1 MPDNKI
7 ILEPLTEATE
17 KEDWIFKPEHKE
29 ILKAIKEGLN
39 QKGTIKRGSFSEH
52 LIAYDPIKELTD
64 ENFIGKAILECLV
77 NNDPEGVMEV
87 IGIYLNALEKTEFVQ
102 KSHVPKSTLYHSLK
116 SKNPTIKTLAKLMHA
131 TTSESRKSS
140 LK

>member
-1 MPDNKI
+1 MINK
-7 ILEPLTEATE
+7 A
-17 KEDWIFKPEHKE
+17 
-29 ILKAIKEGLN
+29 N
-39 QKGTIKRGSFSEH
+39 
-52 LIAYDPIKELTD
+52 LIPYDPLKELTD

-87 IGIYLNALEKTEFVQ
+87 IGIYLNALEKTKFVQ
-102 KSHVPKSTLYHSLK
+102 KSHIPKSTLYHSLK

-131 TTSESRKSS
+131 TTTESRKSS